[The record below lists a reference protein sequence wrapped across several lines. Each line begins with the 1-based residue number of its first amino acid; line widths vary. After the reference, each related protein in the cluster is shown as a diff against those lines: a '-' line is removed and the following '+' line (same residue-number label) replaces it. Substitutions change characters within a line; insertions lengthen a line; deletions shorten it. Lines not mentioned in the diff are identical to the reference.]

1 MLRSTSTLCWRSG
14 DGGDG
19 DGGGDGGEGTGEPRD
34 REGGLGSNTRR
45 SRLGLSLETCKNI
58 CSTQWL
64 SSPSGDSRGGFNMA
78 ESSREVWSNL
88 EATGTYMTSFTRPA
102 AAQTA
107 GISCLGAP
115 TTTAAVR
122 YIGRVIALWIRARLC
137 VPRVVDERC
146 HGIKMAGAQMYCA
159 NVLVASD
166 TVLLSSV
173 NLIVESSICCYQFV
187 Q

>member
-14 DGGDG
+14 GGG
-19 DGGGDGGEGTGEPRD
+19 DGGGDGGEGAGEPRD
-34 REGGLGSNTRR
+34 GEGGLGSNTRR

-64 SSPSGDSRGGFNMA
+64 SSPSGGFNMA

-146 HGIKMAGAQMYCA
+146 HRIKMAGAQMYCA

-173 NLIVESSICCYQFV
+173 NRLLQ
-187 Q
+187 

>member
-1 MLRSTSTLCWRSG
+1 MLRSTSTLCWR
-14 DGGDG
+14 G
-19 DGGGDGGEGTGEPRD
+19 DGGGDGGEGAGEPRD

-64 SSPSGDSRGGFNMA
+64 SSPRGGFNMA

-146 HGIKMAGAQMYCA
+146 HRIKDGGCA
-159 NVLVASD
+159 DVLCKCISCIRHSAV
-166 TVLLSSV
+166 
-173 NLIVESSICCYQFV
+173 I
-187 Q
+187 